1 MKRKTIF
8 LLIFLLIAGISIAQN
23 KKKPIPEDSGFT
35 KISDSNLL
43 YNYNPQNRRD
53 PFYDLIKGLKSRK
66 KKFQKGIK
74 PFYISEIQLTGI
86 IGFKGSYNAL
96 VVTPEGVAYT
106 LKDGDKLLDGQVIK
120 VGSDFIKFRQTL
132 KNPIMLK
139 KTRDIIKRL
148 NMDENQ

>member
-1 MKRKTIF
+1 MKKRIAY
-8 LLIFLLIAGISIAQN
+8 LLIFLLITGISIAQN
-23 KKKPIPEDSGFT
+23 KKKPVIKDTGFQ

-66 KKFQKGIK
+66 KKAQKGIK

-139 KTRDIIKRL
+139 RTRDIIKRL
-148 NMDENQ
+148 NMDENK